1 MMTAAGART
10 HRGPHAIVQS
20 VNTTDGSVAL
30 HHEVTGPEDG
40 QVVLLGSSLGTT
52 TRMWDGHR
60 LAA

>member
-10 HRGPHAIVQS
+10 HRRPHAIVQG
-20 VNTTDGSVAL
+20 VTTIDGSVAL

-40 QVVLLGSSLGTT
+40 QVVLLGPA
-52 TRMWDGHR
+52 DIPHR